1 MGKFCITLE
10 FVLKRGNKENICVL
24 KIGLRLK
31 LEKIKRGGTI
41 KMFVYLKF
49 GFALT

>member
-1 MGKFCITLE
+1 MGFCLTLE
-10 FVLKRGNKENICVL
+10 FVLKRGKNKNICVL
-24 KIGLRLK
+24 TIGLRLK
-31 LEKIKRGGTI
+31 LQKLKKRGGTI